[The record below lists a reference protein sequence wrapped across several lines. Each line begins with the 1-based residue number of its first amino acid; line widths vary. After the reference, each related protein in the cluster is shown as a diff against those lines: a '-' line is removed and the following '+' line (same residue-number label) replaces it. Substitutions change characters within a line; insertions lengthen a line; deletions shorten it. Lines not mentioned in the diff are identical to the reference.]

1 MNRRIDRRRALALL
15 GGVMVLALALSGAR
29 LLGWLGGENP
39 DELVVK
45 ADFVDTTGVYVGNEV
60 TYLGVRIGE
69 IVDVEPRGTT
79 MRVVMH
85 LEPGTVLPKDAG
97 AMILQGSLVTDRFIE
112 LGPAYTGGPRL
123 ASGAQIDADH
133 TRSPATVDEIAK
145 AIDDLVLALDADLG
159 DGKGGKGLGDVLAT
173 TAAALEGNGP
183 HIRRAL
189 SESRDALAAIN
200 SKDTALSAVTDNLLE
215 LVTTLG
221 ERDRQL
227 RTFTRAASDTTG
239 LLADQREELVATLDS
254 LDQLTRLTTTFLEDN
269 GDVIAD
275 DLAGL
280 ADVVDVVRTN
290 QDSLEEAFDVMPTM
304 AENFARAYDWDLGRL
319 RVQFAFS
326 VGPFSAA
333 FRSHTCQLFGQTLG
347 GPAGAQLCGQ
357 LFTPDGTGLL
367 DPLLDGLYDALPG
380 GTP

>member
-1 MNRRIDRRRALALL
+1 MKPRVDRRVLPLL
-15 GGVMVLALALSGAR
+15 TGVLVVALALSGAR
-29 LLGWLGGENP
+29 LLGWLGGEDP
-39 DELVVK
+39 DELVVS

-85 LEPGTVLPKDAG
+85 LEPGTELPKDAG

-112 LGPAYTGGPRL
+112 LGPAYTGGPKL
-123 ASGAQIDADH
+123 ASGARIDADH

-159 DGKGGKGLGDVLAT
+159 DGKRGKGLGDVLAT
-173 TAAALEGNGP
+173 TAAAVEGNGP
-183 HIRRAL
+183 PLRRAL
-189 SESRDALAAIN
+189 AESRDALAAIN

-215 LVTTLG
+215 LATTLG

-227 RTFTRAASDTTG
+227 RDFTRAASDTTG
-239 LLADQREELVATLDS
+239 ILADQREELVATLDG
-254 LDQLTRLTTTFLEDN
+254 LDQLTRLTTTFLGDN
-269 GDVIAD
+269 GDVLAD

-280 ADVVDVVRTN
+280 AGIVEVVRNN
-290 QDSLEEAFDVMPTM
+290 QDSLAEAFDVMPTM
-304 AENFARAYDWDLGRL
+304 AENFARAFDWDLGRL

-333 FRSHTCQLFGQTLG
+333 FRSHSCQVFGQALG
-347 GPAGAQLCGQ
+347 GATGAQLCNQ
-357 LFTPDGTGLL
+357 LFTTDGTGLL
-367 DPLLDGLYDALPG
+367 DPLLDGLYDGLPG
-380 GTP
+380 DVP